1 MPEIRLAR
9 PADNAGLLSL
19 LRQVGIVTP
28 GASYRLEREP
38 DAFAFN
44 NYLGEEVKLLVAADS
59 ENHILG
65 MLSVSHV
72 QAWLDGEPVSIV
84 YTSDLRVLPS
94 AKGLGLGKRLM
105 LAAPEFGRDA
115 SGQALPFFTTVARDN
130 PVGRRMNAY
139 YAEAGQMS
147 MTLCGEVRSCFWPS
161 LAGTLAPP
169 SKRIRPAK
177 REDYPA
183 MAALWQSVSQHRQ
196 LARRYASWDHAPM
209 PPLNPQ
215 DWLLAWQGDELQG
228 FVGVWDQ
235 RSLRQVRLQHPSPLL
250 RLLGW
255 RPDRALPL
263 AHCLHLCLSPQARR
277 LLPELLFAAL
287 RLAHARGLGML
298 SLTFDVQ
305 DPLLAFL
312 PPVLQRL
319 GTYGRL
325 DLISSQSPRRRWPF
339 QAEMSL
345 G

>member
-28 GASYRLEREP
+28 NEAYRLEREP

-44 NYLGEEVKLLVAADS
+44 QYLGEQVKLLVAADS
-59 ENHILG
+59 EDRILG
-65 MLSVSHV
+65 MLSVSQI
-72 QAWLDGEPVSIV
+72 QAWLDDEPASIV

-94 AKGLGLGKRLM
+94 AQGLGLGKRLM

-115 SGQALPFFTTVARDN
+115 SGKALPFFTTVARDN

-147 MTLCGEVRSCFWPS
+147 MNLCGEVRPCFWPT
-161 LAGTLAPP
+161 LAGSLVRP
-169 SKRIRPAK
+169 SKRIRPAT
-177 REDYPA
+177 RADYPA
-183 MAALWQSVSQHRQ
+183 MANLWQSAGQHRQ
-196 LARRYASWDHAPM
+196 LARRYDSWDRAPM

-215 DWLLAWQGDELQG
+215 DWLLAWQGEELQG

-235 RSLRQVRLQHPSPLL
+235 RSLRQVRLQHASPLL
-250 RLLGW
+250 RLLGGH
-255 RPDRALPL
+255 PNRALPL
-263 AHCLHLCLSPQARR
+263 AHCLHLCLLPQARR
-277 LLPELLFAAL
+277 RLPELLFAAL
-287 RLAHARGLGML
+287 RLAHARGLGIL

-325 DLISSQSPRRRWPF
+325 DLISSRPPRRNRPF
-339 QAEMSL
+339 QVEMSL